1 MDAGASL
8 LITPRAWCHLSSNFN
23 RMENTSKKFQ
33 LNKTDLQKIAT
44 GALVAVGG
52 ALLTYLTQ
60 VVAQIDFGDFT
71 PVAVALSSILVN
83 VARKFIADYSASN

>member
-1 MDAGASL
+1 MDVGTTHL
-8 LITPRAWCHLSSNFN
+8 PPKAWCHLSGNLN
-23 RMENTSKKFQ
+23 HMENTSTKFQ
-33 LNKTDLQKIAT
+33 LNKQDLQKIGT

-71 PVAVALSSILVN
+71 PVAVAISSILVN
-83 VARKFIADYSASN
+83 VGRKFIADYSSR